1 MGGGSVMSGGV
12 GGAVDFAENEG
23 GWVAR
28 ILQDVETG
36 DAGFAQAGRGVFE
49 SGGDEG
55 VEVFGFDAD
64 VNVGDEHIKNLLIR
78 RAKRLRLGEKK
89 GDTAATCDP

>member
-1 MGGGSVMSGGV
+1 
-12 GGAVDFAENEG
+12 
-23 GWVAR
+23 
-28 ILQDVETG
+28 
-36 DAGFAQAGRGVFE
+36 
-49 SGGDEG
+49 
-55 VEVFGFDAD
+55 VFGFDAD